1 MTALLERPALWVSA
15 TLLCA
20 AAAFGLLLALPGQ
33 TVTTAY
39 LNDLFIFLD
48 GAHRIASGQVPNRDF
63 HTALGPL
70 SFYVPALGYWISG
83 TMGGAMPAA
92 MAVTTVVL
100 ALPMIH
106 ILGSRLRPVVAIPYG
121 LFLLLIV
128 AVPMNLGES
137 IASLSFA
144 MFYNRIGWAAL
155 SLLLVMYL
163 RPENPRDSQNLLDA
177 LCSAALALTMVYTK
191 ATYGLVAMAFL
202 TFMLFDIRQRR
213 WVLWAFGLIVLSALL
228 IEAFWQSSLSHLE
241 DLALAGQVSGTRG
254 IVDLSLALLRHQA
267 DYVLLAIFAVLVL
280 WRTRSFRDLLFFGI
294 CSGPGL
300 IIQSQ
305 NSQPWGIITV
315 FAGATVATEILLRS
329 RRLANPGSHGILA
342 QGAPLLLIAFLLP
355 TSLHCFMA
363 LGVHSIAAATRT
375 GEPFGLPRF
384 DELRLTTLWVPG
396 DRNFMVD
403 YLMSIRE
410 GAQLLSELPVKPEN
424 VSVLDFAN
432 PFSAGL
438 GLPPSQ
444 GDYAW
449 LHWGRNVN
457 DVHHLP
463 PEQLLG
469 DVDVLMVPK
478 AGINGIPLRNLYGA
492 YLQEAFDPIRRTDLW
507 TVYKRR
513 EARVLSSVGQSLEH
527 AKPSRVGA
535 GDGMSP

>member
-1 MTALLERPALWVSA
+1 MRPLPGRQIPWVSG

-20 AAAFGLLLALPGQ
+20 AAVFGLLLALPGQ

-70 SFYVPALGYWISG
+70 SFYVLALGYWISG
-83 TMGGAMPAA
+83 SMGGTMPAA
-92 MAVTTVVL
+92 MAATTITL

-106 ILGSRLRPVVAIPYG
+106 ILGSRLRPRVAIPYG

-128 AVPMNLGES
+128 AVPINLGES

-155 SLLLVMYL
+155 STLLVMYL
-163 RPENPRDSQNLLDA
+163 EPRQTRGRQELLDA
-177 LCSAALALTMVYTK
+177 LCAAVLTLSMLYTK
-191 ATYGLVAMAFL
+191 ATYGLVALAFVA
-202 TFMLFDIRQRR
+202 FMLFDIRQRR
-213 WVLWAFGLIVLSALL
+213 WALWALSLILLSAFL
-228 IEAFWQSSLSHLE
+228 IEAVWQSSLAHIQ
-241 DLALAGQVSGTRG
+241 DLALAGRVSGSRG
-254 IVDLSLALLRHQA
+254 IVDLSLAFLRHLA
-267 DYVLLAIFAVLVL
+267 DYVLLAIYSGMVL
-280 WRTRSFRDLLFFGI
+280 WRSRSLRDLLFFGI
-294 CSGPGL
+294 CAGPGL

-315 FAGATVATEILLRS
+315 FAGAAVATELLLRS
-329 RRLANPGSHGILA
+329 CRLDDQQESRILA
-342 QGAPLLLIAFLLP
+342 RGTPLLLLAFLLP
-355 TSLHCFMA
+355 TGLHCLMA
-363 LGVHSIAAATRT
+363 LSVHSISATVRV

-384 DELRLTTLWVPG
+384 GELRLTNLWMPG
-396 DRNFMVD
+396 DRGFMSD

-410 GAQLLSELPVKPEN
+410 GARLLNELPVKPGN

-438 GLPPSQ
+438 GLPPSR

-449 LHWGRNVN
+449 LHWGRNIN

-463 PEQLLG
+463 PERLLG
-469 DVDVLMVPK
+469 EVDVLMVPK
-478 AGINGIPLRNLYGA
+478 AGINGIPLRALYGD
-492 YLQEAFDPIRRTDLW
+492 YIGEAFDPIRRTDQW

-513 EARVLSSVGQSLEH
+513 EPSMLSSVGQPVEH
-527 AKPSRVGA
+527 AQPSRVGA
-535 GDGMSP
+535 GDGM

>member
-1 MTALLERPALWVSA
+1 MTAHSERPIPWTSG

-48 GAHRIASGQVPNRDF
+48 GVHRIASGQVPNRDF
-63 HTALGPL
+63 HSALGPL

-83 TMGGAMPAA
+83 SMGGAMPAA
-92 MAVTTVVL
+92 MAAMTVAL

-106 ILGSRLRPVVAIPYG
+106 ILGSRLQPVVAIPYG
-121 LFLLLIV
+121 VFLLLIV

-163 RPENPRDSQNLLDA
+163 EPRQIRGRQNLLDA
-177 LCSAALALTMVYTK
+177 LCAAVLTLSMLYTK
-191 ATYGLVAMAFL
+191 ATYGLVALAFIA
-202 TFMLFDIRQRR
+202 FMLFDIRQRR
-213 WVLWAFGLIVLSALL
+213 WVLWSLGLIFLSALL
-228 IEAFWQSSLSHLE
+228 IEAVWQSSLIHLQ
-241 DLALAGQVSGTRG
+241 DLALAGRVSGGRG
-254 IVDLSLALLRHQA
+254 IVDLSLAFIRHLA
-267 DYVLLAIFAVLVL
+267 DYVILGIFAGLVL
-280 WRTRSFRDLLFFGI
+280 WRSRSLRDLLFFGI
-294 CSGPGL
+294 CAGPGL

-305 NSQPWGIITV
+305 NSQPWGIMTV
-315 FAGATVATEILLRS
+315 FSGAAVATELLLRS
-329 RRLANPGSHGILA
+329 RRLDNREERGILA
-342 QGAPLLLIAFLLP
+342 RGAPLLLLAFLLP
-355 TSLHCFMA
+355 TALHCFMA
-363 LGVHSIAAATRT
+363 LGVHTVAALARV

-384 DELRLTTLWVPG
+384 GELRLTSLWMPG
-396 DRNFMVD
+396 DRGFMDD
-403 YLMSIRE
+403 YLVSVRE
-410 GAQLLSELPVKPEN
+410 GARLLNELPVKPEN

-432 PFSAGL
+432 PFSAGMS
-438 GLPPSQ
+438 LPPSR

-469 DVDVLMVPK
+469 EVDVLMVPK

-492 YLQEAFDPIRRTDLW
+492 YIREAFDPIRRTDLW

-513 EARVLSSVGQSLEH
+513 EASMLSSVGQPLEH
-527 AKPSRVGA
+527 AQPSRVGA
-535 GDGMSP
+535 GDGM

>member
-1 MTALLERPALWVSA
+1 MTPLERPTAWVSG

-83 TMGGAMPAA
+83 SMGGAMPAA
-92 MAVTTVVL
+92 MAATTLGL

-106 ILGSRLRPVVAIPYG
+106 ILSSRLRPVVAIPYG

-128 AVPMNLGES
+128 AVPTNLGES

-155 SLLLVMYL
+155 SLLLVLYL
-163 RPENPRDSQNLLDA
+163 QPGNPGSRQNLLDA
-177 LCSAALALTMVYTK
+177 LCAAALTLMLVYTK
-191 ATYGLVAMAFL
+191 ATYGLVALAFL
-202 TFMLFDIRQRR
+202 AFMLFDSRQRR
-213 WVLWAFGLIVLSALL
+213 WVLWALGLIVLSALL

-241 DLALAGQVSGTRG
+241 DLVLAGQVSGTRG
-254 IVDLSLALLRHQA
+254 IVDLSLAFLRHMT
-267 DYVLLAIFAVLVL
+267 DYVLLAIFAGLVL
-280 WRTRSFRDLLFFGI
+280 WRTRSLRDLLFFGI
-294 CSGPGL
+294 CAGPGL

-315 FAGATVATEILLRS
+315 FAGAAVATEILLRS
-329 RRLANPGSHGILA
+329 RRLAGHESHGILA

-363 LGVHSIAAATRT
+363 LGVHSIAATART

-384 DELRLTTLWVPG
+384 GELRLTTLWLPG
-396 DRNFMVD
+396 NRSFMTD

-410 GAQLLSELPVKPEN
+410 GARLLSELPVKPEN

-438 GLPPSQ
+438 GLPPSR

-449 LHWGRNVN
+449 LHWGRNIN
-457 DVHHLP
+457 DVNHLP

-469 DVDVLMVPK
+469 GVDVLMVPK
-478 AGINGIPLRNLYGA
+478 AGINGIPLRNLYGT
-492 YLQEAFDPIRRTDLW
+492 YIQEAFDPIRHTDLW

-513 EARVLSSVGQSLEH
+513 EASVLSSVGQSLEH

-535 GDGMSP
+535 GDGM

>member
-1 MTALLERPALWVSA
+1 MTARPGRQTPWISG
-15 TLLCA
+15 TLLVA

-83 TMGGAMPAA
+83 SMGGAMPAA
-92 MAVTTVVL
+92 MAAVTVGL

-163 RPENPRDSQNLLDA
+163 QPEKPHGRQYLLDA
-177 LCSAALALTMVYTK
+177 LCAAVLALTMLYTK
-191 ATYGLVAMAFL
+191 VTYGLVALAFL
-202 TFMLFDIRQRR
+202 GFMLFDACQRR
-213 WVLWAFGLIVLSALL
+213 WVLWALGLIVVSGLL
-228 IEAFWQSSLSHLE
+228 IEAVWQSSLSYLE

-254 IVDLSLALLRHQA
+254 IVDLSLAFLRHLA
-267 DYVLLAIFAVLVL
+267 DYVILAIFAVLVL
-280 WRTRSFRDLLFFGI
+280 WRTRSLRDLLFFGI
-294 CSGPGL
+294 CAGPGL

-315 FAGATVATEILLRS
+315 FAGAAVATELLLRS
-329 RRLANPGSHGILA
+329 RRLAGHESNEVLA

-363 LGVHSIAAATRT
+363 LGVHSIAATARV

-384 DELRLTTLWVPG
+384 GELRLTTLWLPG
-396 DRNFMVD
+396 DRNFMTD
-403 YLMSIRE
+403 YLMSTRE
-410 GAQLLSELPVKPEN
+410 GAQILSQLPVKPEN

-432 PFSAGL
+432 PFTAGL
-438 GLPPSQ
+438 GLPPSR

-449 LHWGRNVN
+449 LHWGRNIN

-469 DVDVLMVPK
+469 GVDVLMLPK
-478 AGINGIPLRNLYGA
+478 AGINGIPLRNLYGS
-492 YLQEAFDPIRRTDLW
+492 YIREAFDPIRHTDLW

-513 EARVLSSVGQSLEH
+513 EASVLSSVGQSLEH

-535 GDGMSP
+535 GDGM

>member
-1 MTALLERPALWVSA
+1 MTAPPRRPLPWISG
-15 TLLCA
+15 TLLCGA
-20 AAAFGLLLALPGQ
+20 ALFGLLLALPGQ

-83 TMGGAMPAA
+83 SMGGTMPTAMAA
-92 MAVTTVVL
+92 MTVGL
-100 ALPMIH
+100 AFPMIH
-106 ILGSRLRPVVAIPYG
+106 ILGSRLRPAVAIPYG

-163 RPENPRDSQNLLDA
+163 QPEKPRGLQHLLDA
-177 LCSAALALTMVYTK
+177 LCAAALALLMLYTK
-191 ATYGLVAMAFL
+191 ATYGLVALAFL
-202 TFMLFDIRQRR
+202 GFMLFDAVQRR
-213 WVLWAFGLIVLSALL
+213 WVLWALGWLGLSALL
-228 IEAFWQSSLSHLE
+228 IEAVWQSSLAHLQ
-241 DLALAGQVSGTRG
+241 DLALAGRVSGSRG
-254 IVDLSLALLRHQA
+254 IVELSLAFLRHLA
-267 DYVLLAIFAVLVL
+267 DYVILAIFAGLVL
-280 WRTRSFRDLLFFGI
+280 WRSRSLRDLLFFGI
-294 CSGPGL
+294 CGGPGL

-315 FAGATVATEILLRS
+315 FTGAAVATELLLRS
-329 RRLANPGSHGILA
+329 CRLNDLKESRTLA
-342 QGAPLLLIAFLLP
+342 RGAPLLLLAFLLP

-363 LGVHSIAAATRT
+363 LGVHSIAATARI
-375 GEPFGLPRF
+375 GEPFGVPRF
-384 DELRLTTLWVPG
+384 GELRLTTLWMPG
-396 DRNFMVD
+396 DRSFMDD
-403 YLMSIRE
+403 YLMSIQE
-410 GAQLLSELPVKPEN
+410 GARLLSELPVQPKN

-432 PFSAGL
+432 PFSAGV
-438 GLPPSQ
+438 GLPPSR

-449 LHWGRNVN
+449 LHWGRNIN

-463 PEQLLG
+463 PEQLLRE
-469 DVDVLMVPK
+469 VDVLMVPK
-478 AGINGIPLRNLYGA
+478 AGINGIPLRNLYES
-492 YLQEAFDPIRRTDLW
+492 YIREAFDPIRRTDQW

-513 EARVLSSVGQSLEH
+513 APNMLSSVGQSLEH
-527 AKPSRVGA
+527 AQPSRVWA
-535 GDGMSP
+535 GDGM

>member
-1 MTALLERPALWVSA
+1 MTARPGRQTPWISG
-15 TLLCA
+15 TLLVA

-83 TMGGAMPAA
+83 SMGGAMPAA
-92 MAVTTVVL
+92 MAAMTIGL

-163 RPENPRDSQNLLDA
+163 QPEKPHGRQYLIDA
-177 LCSAALALTMVYTK
+177 LCAAILALTMIYTK
-191 ATYGLVAMAFL
+191 VTYGLVALAFL
-202 TFMLFDIRQRR
+202 GFMLFDARQRR
-213 WVLWAFGLIVLSALL
+213 WVLWALGLIVVSGLL
-228 IEAFWQSSLSHLE
+228 IEAVWQSSLSHLE

-254 IVDLSLALLRHQA
+254 IVDLSLAFLRHLA
-267 DYVLLAIFAVLVL
+267 DYVILAIFAVLVL
-280 WRTRSFRDLLFFGI
+280 WRTRSLRDLLFFGI
-294 CSGPGL
+294 CAGPGL

-315 FAGATVATEILLRS
+315 FAGAAVATELLLRS
-329 RRLANPGSHGILA
+329 RRLAGHESHGVLA
-342 QGAPLLLIAFLLP
+342 QGAPLLLLAFLLP

-363 LGVHSIAAATRT
+363 LGVHSVAAIART

-384 DELRLTTLWVPG
+384 GELRLTNLWVPG
-396 DRNFMVD
+396 DRNFMTD

-410 GAQLLSELPVKPEN
+410 GARILSELPVKPEN

-432 PFSAGL
+432 PFTAGL
-438 GLPPSQ
+438 SLPPSR

-449 LHWGRNVN
+449 LHWGRNIN

-469 DVDVLMVPK
+469 GVDVLMVPK
-478 AGINGIPLRNLYGA
+478 AGINGIPLRNLYA
-492 YLQEAFDPIRRTDLW
+492 SYIREAFDPIRYTDLW

-513 EARVLSSVGQSLEH
+513 EASVLSSVGQSLEH

-535 GDGMSP
+535 GDGM

>member
-1 MTALLERPALWVSA
+1 MTTRLGRQTPWVSGI
-15 TLLCA
+15 LLIA

-33 TVTTAY
+33 TITTAY

-83 TMGGAMPAA
+83 SMGGAMPAA
-92 MAVTTVVL
+92 MAAMTVGL

-106 ILGSRLRPVVAIPYG
+106 ILGSRLQPVVAIPYG

-128 AVPMNLGES
+128 AVPTNLGES

-144 MFYNRIGWAAL
+144 MFYNRLGWAAL

-163 RPENPRDSQNLLDA
+163 QPEKQHGRQYLLDA
-177 LCSAALALTMVYTK
+177 LCGALLALAMLYTK
-191 ATYGLVAMAFL
+191 VTYGLVALAFL
-202 TFMLFDIRQRR
+202 GFMLFDDRQRR
-213 WVLWAFGLIVLSALL
+213 WVLWAFGLIVLSAVL
-228 IEAFWQSSLSHLE
+228 IEAVWQSSLSHLE
-241 DLALAGQVSGTRG
+241 DLALAGRVSGTRG
-254 IVDLSLALLRHQA
+254 VVDLSLAFLRNLT
-267 DYVLLAIFAVLVL
+267 DYVLLAIFAGLVL
-280 WRTRSFRDLLFFGI
+280 WQTRSLRDLLFFGI
-294 CSGPGL
+294 CAGPGL

-305 NSQPWGIITV
+305 NAQPWGIITL
-315 FAGATVATEILLRS
+315 FAGAAVGTEILLRS
-329 RRLANPGSHGILA
+329 RRLSGHGILA

-363 LGVHSIAAATRT
+363 LGVHSIAATIRT

-384 DELRLTTLWVPG
+384 GELRLTTLWLPG
-396 DRNFMVD
+396 DRTFMTD
-403 YLMSIRE
+403 YLVSIRE
-410 GAQLLSELPVKPEN
+410 GAQLLSQLPVKPEN

-432 PFSAGL
+432 PFTAGL
-438 GLPPSQ
+438 GLPPSR

-449 LHWGRNVN
+449 LHWGRNIN

-463 PEQLLG
+463 PEHLLG
-469 DVDVLMVPK
+469 SVDVLMVPK
-478 AGINGIPLRNLYGA
+478 AGINGIPLRNLYGD
-492 YLQEAFDPIRRTDLW
+492 YIREAFDPIRYSDLW

-513 EARVLSSVGQSLEH
+513 EARVLSSVGQAVEH

>member
-1 MTALLERPALWVSA
+1 MTARPGPQTRWVSG
-15 TLLCA
+15 TLLFA

-83 TMGGAMPAA
+83 SMGGAMPAA
-92 MAVTTVVL
+92 MAATTVGL
-100 ALPMIH
+100 ALPMVH

-128 AVPMNLGES
+128 AVPTNLGES

-163 RPENPRDSQNLLDA
+163 QPEKPRGGQSLLDA
-177 LCSAALALTMVYTK
+177 LCAAVLALAMLYTK
-191 ATYGLVAMAFL
+191 ATYGLVALAFL
-202 TFMLFDIRQRR
+202 GFMLFDARQRH
-213 WVLWAFGLIVLSALL
+213 WVLWALGLIVVSALI
-228 IEAFWQSSLSHLE
+228 IEAVWQSSLSHLE
-241 DLALAGQVSGTRG
+241 DLALAGRVSGTRG
-254 IVDLSLALLRHQA
+254 IVDLSLAFLRHLA
-267 DYVLLAIFAVLVL
+267 DYVILAIFAALVL
-280 WRTRSFRDLLFFGI
+280 WRTRSLRDLLFFGI
-294 CSGPGL
+294 CAGPGL

-315 FAGATVATEILLRS
+315 FAGAAVATEILLRP
-329 RRLANPGSHGILA
+329 RRVAGHESHRILT

-355 TSLHCFMA
+355 TSLHCFAA
-363 LGVHSIAAATRT
+363 LGVHSIAATART

-384 DELRLTTLWVPG
+384 GELRLTTLWLPG
-396 DRNFMVD
+396 DRTFMTD

-410 GAQLLSELPVKPEN
+410 GAQLLSQLPVKPEN

-432 PFSAGL
+432 PFTAGL
-438 GLPPSQ
+438 GLPPSR

-449 LHWGRNVN
+449 LHWGRNIN

-469 DVDVLMVPK
+469 GVDVLMVPK
-478 AGINGIPLRNLYGA
+478 AGINGIPLRNLYGS
-492 YLQEAFDPIRRTDLW
+492 YIREAFDPIRYTDLW

-513 EARVLSSVGQSLEH
+513 EASVLSSVGQSLEH

-535 GDGMSP
+535 GDGM